1 MQTPTDLTP
10 TFEVSLPWPPTV
22 NTYWRHVNKGG
33 TTIVYV
39 AKEGQIYRTA
49 VQGLVATKRKL
60 HTGRLRVEIEAWP
73 PDKRKRDLDNILKS
87 LLDALTYAG
96 IWEDDSQ
103 IDLLLTRRRQV
114 IPDGRLDVRI
124 EPLPLTRCPLC
135 GGPMNPENN

>member
-1 MQTPTDLTP
+1 MQIPTDLTP
-10 TFEVSLPWPPTV
+10 TFEVTLPWPPTV
-22 NTYWRHVNKGG
+22 NTYWRHAARGG
-33 TTIVYV
+33 TAMVYIS
-39 AKEGQIYRTA
+39 KEGQAYRTA

-103 IDLLLTRRRQV
+103 IDDLRVYRTTV
-114 IPDGRLDVRI
+114 GGMVKVRI
-124 EPLPLTRCPLC
+124 Y
-135 GGPMNPENN
+135 EN

>member
-1 MQTPTDLTP
+1 VQIPTDLTP
-10 TFEVSLPWPPTV
+10 TFEVTLPWPPTV
-22 NTYWRHVNKGG
+22 NTYWRHAARGG
-33 TTIVYV
+33 TAMVYIS
-39 AKEGQIYRTA
+39 KEGQAYRTA

-103 IDLLLTRRRQV
+103 IDDLRVYRTTV
-114 IPDGRLDVRI
+114 GGMVKVRI
-124 EPLPLTRCPLC
+124 Y
-135 GGPMNPENN
+135 EN

>member
-1 MQTPTDLTP
+1 MQTPTDSTP

-22 NTYWRHVNKGG
+22 NTYWRHANKGG

-60 HTGRLRVEIEAWP
+60 HTARLRVEIEAWP

-103 IDLLLTRRRQV
+103 IDDLRIYRATIGGMV
-114 IPDGRLDVRI
+114 KVRI
-124 EPLPLTRCPLC
+124 Y
-135 GGPMNPENN
+135 EN

>member
-1 MQTPTDLTP
+1 VQTPTDSTP

-22 NTYWRHVNKGG
+22 NTYWRHANKGG
-33 TTIVYV
+33 ATIVYV

-73 PDKRKRDLDNILKS
+73 PDKRNRDLDNILKS

-103 IDLLLTRRRQV
+103 IDDLRIYRTTIGGMV
-114 IPDGRLDVRI
+114 KVRI
-124 EPLPLTRCPLC
+124 Y
-135 GGPMNPENN
+135 EN

>member
-1 MQTPTDLTP
+1 MLNPNNLWRLPVQTHTDSTP

-22 NTYWRHVNKGG
+22 NTYWRHANRGG
-33 TTIVYV
+33 TTIVYI
-39 AKEGQIYRTA
+39 AKEGQMYRTA

-103 IDLLLTRRRQV
+103 IDDLRIYRTTIGGMV
-114 IPDGRLDVRI
+114 KVRI
-124 EPLPLTRCPLC
+124 Y
-135 GGPMNPENN
+135 EN